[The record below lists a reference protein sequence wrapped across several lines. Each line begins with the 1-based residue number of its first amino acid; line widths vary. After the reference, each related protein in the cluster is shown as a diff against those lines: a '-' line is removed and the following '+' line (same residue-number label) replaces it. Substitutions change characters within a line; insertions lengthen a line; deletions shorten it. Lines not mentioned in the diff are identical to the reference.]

1 MAPLVERIAL
11 GGLGAD
17 PGLIVVSVAADVDAG
32 PRSRTRRLTAA
43 RGARSR

>member
-17 PGLIVVSVAADVDAG
+17 PGLIVAPRGRAGQGSTEVAGGD
-32 PRSRTRRLTAA
+32 
-43 RGARSR
+43 